1 MQHIMKLNNFDEFIN
16 ESKEPFADTVK
27 AIQKGKKFWNEA
39 KEKANKTSQKFFK
52 RDANDDE
59 IWEVVRKTFG
69 MMEIVKIYKY
79 LDYIREDDKYRYSD
93 VESYLDYEKR
103 GEVKHID

>member
-1 MQHIMKLNNFDEFIN
+1 MKPLIDYLI
-16 ESKEPFADTVK
+16 ESKDPFK
-27 AIQKGKKFWNEA
+27 ELIKNIQKGKKFWNEA

-59 IWEVVRKTFG
+59 IWEVVRKMFG

-79 LDYIREDDKYRYSD
+79 LDYIRKDNKYRYTD
-93 VESYLDYEKR
+93 VEQYIDAEQR